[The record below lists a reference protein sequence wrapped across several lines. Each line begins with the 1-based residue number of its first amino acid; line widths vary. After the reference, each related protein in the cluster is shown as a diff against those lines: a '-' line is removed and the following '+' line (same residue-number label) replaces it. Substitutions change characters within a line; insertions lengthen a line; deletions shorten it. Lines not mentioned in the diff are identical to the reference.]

1 MARRSLCRYSRFKA
15 RKEERRAK
23 EWAWKV
29 SERKTTRKAVQWA
42 KIYKMGGGG
51 SSVWFG
57 SGGLRGRGKERIR
70 RSIEEGP
77 GPEGTVERFRPC
89 SFALRH
95 PSSKIAHGGFK
106 LFESHRRWS
115 ARHL

>member
-42 KIYKMGGGG
+42 KIYKMGEGGVL
-51 SSVWFG
+51 SLV
-57 SGGLRGRGKERIR
+57 RIGRAPREGKRED
-70 RSIEEGP
+70 
-77 GPEGTVERFRPC
+77 T
-89 SFALRH
+89 
-95 PSSKIAHGGFK
+95 
-106 LFESHRRWS
+106 
-115 ARHL
+115 